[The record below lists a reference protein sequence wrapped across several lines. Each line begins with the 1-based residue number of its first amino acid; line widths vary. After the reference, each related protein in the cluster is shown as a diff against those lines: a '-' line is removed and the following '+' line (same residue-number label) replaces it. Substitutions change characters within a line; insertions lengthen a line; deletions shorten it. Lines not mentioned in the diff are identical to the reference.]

1 MNEEN
6 NELTDLLKALVDRV
20 KRLEQ
25 TVFNADNVLLKA
37 GLIKVEGLKP
47 SINTMSNDVPNQETL
62 AKMDWAE
69 IDELVVKL
77 SGE

>member
-6 NELTDLLKALVDRV
+6 DELTDLLKALVDRV
-20 KRLEQ
+20 KRLEK

-37 GLIKVEGLKP
+37 GLIKVEGPKP
-47 SINTMSNDVPNQETL
+47 SINGRSSDVPDQESL
-62 AKMDWAE
+62 AKMDWSQ

>member
-6 NELTDLLKALVDRV
+6 DELTDLLKALVDRV
-20 KRLEQ
+20 KRLEK

-37 GLIKVEGLKP
+37 GLIKVEGPKP
-47 SINTMSNDVPNQETL
+47 SINGRSSDVPDQEAL
-62 AKMDWAE
+62 AKMDWTQ